1 MSTAFI
7 RINAGAYRNN
17 DVSGQV
23 FQLVEQFKLTNKGGY
38 VTVKNGNRFP
48 GFPEDIRIKVDS
60 MTAYEFVPDGEA
72 AQFVDFSTVEQAST
86 QTDEERM
93 AEIAERFDILH
104 EMTKAAS
111 AGDIRAM
118 IVSGPPG
125 VGKSFGVEQE
135 IDKACLVDQIA
146 GRRLRAEVVK
156 GSASPLGLYMALYK
170 YSDENCVLVTVKN
183 GNRFPGFPEDIRIK
197 VDSMTAYEFV
207 PDGEAAQFVDFSTVE
222 QASTQTDEERMAE
235 IAERFDI
242 LHEMTKAAS
251 AGDIR
256 AMIVSGPPGVGK
268 SFGVEQEID
277 KACLVD
283 QIAGRRLRAEV
294 VKGSASPLGLY
305 MALYKY
311 SDENCV
317 LVFDDCDTILFDD
330 VSLNL
335 LKGALDSGKSRRI
348 SWLSES
354 RILKEEGIPSSF
366 NFKGSV
372 IFITNLKFD
381 KMKSQ
386 KLKDHL
392 DALQSRC
399 HYLDLTLDT
408 MRDKLLRIK
417 QIARTGQLFEDL
429 NIDEAGQ
436 DEIIAFMD
444 ANQSRLREM
453 SLRMAIKIAQLYKS
467 FPLKW
472 QPLAISTCMKTA

>member
-1 MSTAFI
+1 MSQAFI
-7 RINAGAYRNN
+7 RIKAGAYRHF
-17 DVSGQV
+17 DVSGKV
-23 FQLVEQFKLTNKGGY
+23 FQLVEQFKPGIKGGF
-38 VTVKNGNRFP
+38 VTVKNGNNFP

-60 MTAYEFVPDGEA
+60 MTEYEFVPDDEA
-72 AQFVDFSTVEQAST
+72 RQFITVTAPEPADAQA
-86 QTDEERM
+86 DETRM
-93 AEIAERFDILH
+93 AEIAERFEILH
-104 EMTKAAS
+104 DMTKAATN
-111 AGDIRAM
+111 GDIRAM

-135 IDKACLVDQIA
+135 IEKATLLDQIA

-156 GSASPLGLYMALYK
+156 GSATALGLY
-170 YSDENCVLVTVKN
+170 
-183 GNRFPGFPEDIRIK
+183 
-197 VDSMTAYEFV
+197 
-207 PDGEAAQFVDFSTVE
+207 Q
-222 QASTQTDEERMAE
+222 
-235 IAERFDI
+235 
-242 LHEMTKAAS
+242 
-251 AGDIR
+251 
-256 AMIVSGPPGVGK
+256 
-268 SFGVEQEID
+268 
-277 KACLVD
+277 
-283 QIAGRRLRAEV
+283 
-294 VKGSASPLGLY
+294 
-305 MALYKY
+305 ALYKY

-330 VSLNL
+330 VALNL

-354 RILKEEGIPSSF
+354 RVLKDEGIPNSF

-417 QIARTGQLFEDL
+417 QIAQTGALFQDMD
-429 NIDEAGQ
+429 ISEAGT
-436 DEIIAFMD
+436 DEIIQFMD
-444 ANQSRLREM
+444 ANQNRLREM

-472 QPLAISTCMKTA
+472 QSLATTTCMTA